1 MEFIMK
7 YQIFSKSIFVLLL
20 LSIMSC
26 GGNDNKE
33 EIALNIQSTID
44 ESKIV
49 PVEVIVASKQNL
61 EATIPFT
68 GVLAPSRSVDIISE
82 VSGKVQKINK
92 KLGQGI
98 SAKDVLA
105 VIDDEVPYNQ
115 FRQAQAQK
123 LSADNSLKIAQLNL
137 ESDKILF
144 DNDDISKIAYE
155 NSILAVKTAEA
166 NQLSAIANL
175 SLLEKN
181 YNNTRIKSPISG
193 IVSRK
198 YIELGT
204 MVSVGMP
211 IYRIVD
217 LSSLKIEVGISQD
230 MVNYV
235 KIGSQANIQIS
246 ALNNQNISGKVRYI
260 SPQADEQ
267 TGTFKAEIHITNT
280 QNMEIR
286 AGMTASIDLVISNK
300 DEQLSVPNYSLVT
313 KNGDQFVYIVK
324 DNFAELHIIET
335 GQSIGYNTIV
345 NFGLTAGDTVVVV
358 GMKNLG
364 EKTAVFIETVN

>member
-1 MEFIMK
+1 MK

-26 GGNDNKE
+26 GGNDNNE
-33 EIALNIQSTID
+33 EIASNIESTID

-68 GVLAPSRSVDIISE
+68 GILAPSRSVEIISE

-92 KLGQGI
+92 KLGQNI
-98 SAKDVLA
+98 STKDVLA
-105 VIDDEVPYNQ
+105 EIDDEVPYHQ
-115 FRQAQAQK
+115 FQQAQAQK

-144 DNDDISKIAYE
+144 DNEDISKIAYE
-155 NSILAVKTAEA
+155 NSVLTVKNSEA

-175 SLLEKN
+175 SLSENN
-181 YNNTRIKSPISG
+181 YNNTKINSPISG
-193 IVSRK
+193 IISRE

-204 MVSVGMP
+204 MVNIGMP

-217 LSSLKIEVGISQD
+217 LSSLKIEIGISQD
-230 MVNYV
+230 LVNYV
-235 KIGSQANIQIS
+235 KIGSQVNVQIS
-246 ALNNQNISGKVRYI
+246 ALNNYNYSGIVKYI
-260 SPQADEQ
+260 SPQANEQ
-267 TGTFKAEIHITNT
+267 TGTFKAKIYVPNT
-280 QNMEIR
+280 QKMEIR
-286 AGMTASIDLVISNK
+286 AGMTARIDLAVSNK
-300 DEQLSVPNYSLVT
+300 GKQLSIPNYAIVT
-313 KNGDQFVYIVK
+313 KNGDKYIYK
-324 DNFAELHIIET
+324 INAGIAELYKIET
-335 GQSIGYNTIV
+335 GQSLGSRTIV
-345 NFGLTAGDTVVVV
+345 NSGLAVGDTVIIV

-364 EKTAVFIETVN
+364 EKTAVFVETVN